1 MPKRSLNPR
10 GNEPRKIEQVNR
22 AVDALLS
29 HKAPAKQPRIEASLA
44 SLVRVAAEL
53 IDAPRPDFKEKLKAD
68 FGSHLRRSKTMPT
81 LAEPTASTQ
90 TVAAPRLTFR
100 DAAQAS
106 DFYTRAFGAKEILRF
121 ETPTGIPHLEMRIGD
136 STVLL
141 TEEWPEGGRF
151 SAETWGH
158 SPVIMSLRVPDVDS
172 FAQHA
177 VSAGMKM
184 ISPPKDQFY
193 GHRDATL
200 ADPFGYTWGVFSVTE
215 EMPLEE
221 MHRRFAKMMQ
231 GPEGGE
237 MPSGKSSVSPIP
249 RGFRTV
255 TPYLVVADG
264 PAMMEF
270 AKTVFD
276 GEETFRT
283 VGPAGGLHGEVR
295 IGDTMLM
302 IGGGIPG
309 HEFRSTPNKHAL
321 HVYVKNADETY
332 KKALSAGAISI
343 DEPRDQEYGER
354 SGSVKDPA
362 GNYWYIATHKGEG
375 YTPEGLHTV
384 NPYLHPLRA
393 EPLISFL
400 KRAFEGHEIAKYSSP
415 DGVIQHAVVQVG
427 SSVIEMG
434 EAHGKY
440 EPMPTMFY
448 LYVPNVDDVYRR
460 ALAAGAKSVSEPVDQ
475 PYGDR
480 SGAVKDTFGN
490 TWYIATHIKE
500 AAEQ

>member
-1 MPKRSLNPR
+1 MPKRSLNPK
-10 GNEPRKIEQVNR
+10 GNESGKFEQVNR

-29 HKAPAKQPRIEASLA
+29 QASPAKLPRVESSLA
-44 SLVRVAAEL
+44 PLVRLAAEL
-53 IDAPRPDFKEKLKAD
+53 IDSPRPEFKEKLKAE
-68 FGSHLRRSKTMPT
+68 FGSHLRRNKTMPT
-81 LAEPTASTQ
+81 LAEPRTSTQ
-90 TVAAPRLTFR
+90 TLAAPRLTFK
-100 DAAQAS
+100 DAARAS
-106 DFYTRAFGAKEILRF
+106 DFYTKAFGAREIFRF
-121 ETPTGIPHLEMRIGD
+121 ETPAGIPHLEMRIGD
-136 STVLL
+136 SMIML

-184 ISPPKDQFY
+184 ISAPKDQFY

-215 EMPLEE
+215 EMSVEE
-221 MHRRFAKMMQ
+221 MHRRFAKMMR

-237 MPSGKSSVSPIP
+237 LASGKTGASPVP

-255 TPYLVVADG
+255 TPYLISTNG

-270 AKTVFD
+270 VKTVFE

-283 VGPAGGLHGEVR
+283 VGSAGGLHGEMRV
-295 IGDTMLM
+295 GDTMLM

-309 HEFRSTPNKHAL
+309 QEFRSTPNKHAL
-321 HVYVKNADETY
+321 HIYVKDADATY
-332 KKALSAGAISI
+332 QKALAAGAVSL
-343 DEPRDQEYGER
+343 DEPRDEEYGER
-354 SGSVKDPA
+354 SASIKDPA
-362 GNYWYIATHKGEG
+362 GNYWYIATHKGAT
-375 YTPEGLHTV
+375 YTPEGLNTV
-384 NPYLHPLRA
+384 NPYMHPLRA
-393 EPLISFL
+393 EPLINFL

-440 EPMPTMFY
+440 EPIPTMFY
-448 LYVPNVDDVYRR
+448 LYVPDVDNVYRR

-480 SGAVKDTFGN
+480 SGALKDAFGN
-490 TWYIATHIKE
+490 TWYIATHIKDVTE
-500 AAEQ
+500 